1 MKKEEWKQL
10 LFQALPIL
18 VVLWIFHNS
27 MFSGEQSDEQSNFVL
42 MFFENLFSRVG
53 ISVTLT
59 PFAVR
64 KLAHLTEYFLF
75 GLTLSLSLW
84 KQGKQIFPSALFWL
98 LAVPLVDETIQ
109 LFYPGR
115 NGSVVDIWIDFSG
128 CLIGLGLIC
137 LIIHRAKSRRRSKT
151 RNFTYH
157 KKVR

>member
-1 MKKEEWKQL
+1 MKKHDWKQL
-10 LFQALPIL
+10 FFQTLPIL
-18 VVLWIFHNS
+18 VALWIFHNS
-27 MFSGEQSDEQSNFVL
+27 MFSGEQSDEQSKFVL

-59 PFAVR
+59 SFAVR

-75 GLTLSLSLW
+75 GFTLSLSLW
-84 KQGKQIFPSALFWL
+84 KQGKRIFPSPLFWF

-115 NGSVVDIWIDFSG
+115 NGNVVDIWIDFSG

-137 LIIHRAKSRRRSKT
+137 LIIHCMKSRRRAKI
-151 RNFTYH
+151 
-157 KKVR
+157 